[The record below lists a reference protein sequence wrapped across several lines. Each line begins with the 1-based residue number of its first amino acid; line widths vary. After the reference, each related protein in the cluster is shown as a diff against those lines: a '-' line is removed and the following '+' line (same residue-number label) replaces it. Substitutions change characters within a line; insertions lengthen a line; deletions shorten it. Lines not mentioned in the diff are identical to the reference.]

1 MIATVTLNPA
11 LDKIIFVPRMKIGRP
26 VRLDRSMV
34 IPGGKGVN
42 IAIMLK
48 NLGQDVLALGL
59 VGGFVGETI
68 EEKLQSQRI
77 SIAFK
82 HIDGLTRTNIILTEP
97 NGRHTEILDPGPVIS
112 ETDID
117 QFLASYERSLSGYE
131 IVIIGGSVPPGVRE
145 DVYKDMI
152 ALAKSKGLFT
162 VLNAHGPAFIKA
174 LEAGPDL
181 VKPDVRLTSEV
192 LGISCARPQGRKQ
205 IAQRLFSMGISKVVI
220 GCDDGS
226 HSVYSKDISVELTA
240 TNHTRI
246 NQVISG
252 DAFLAG
258 LVDALQR
265 KRSIGEAAL
274 WAMAI
279 EIAINQKPEKRWA
292 TPEEVSGFLS
302 MAKLK
307 EIS

>member
-1 MIATVTLNPA
+1 
-11 LDKIIFVPRMKIGRP
+11 
-26 VRLDRSMV
+26 
-34 IPGGKGVN
+34 
-42 IAIMLK
+42 K

-97 NGRHTEILDPGPVIS
+97 NGRHTEVLEPGPTIS
-112 ETDID
+112 ESDID

-145 DVYKDMI
+145 DIYKDMI
-152 ALAKSKGLFT
+152 YLAKSKGLFT

-174 LEAGPDL
+174 LESMPDL
-181 VKPDVRLTSEV
+181 VKPDVRLTPDV
-192 LGISCARPQGRKQ
+192 LGISSAKPQGRKQ

-226 HSVYSKDISVELTA
+226 HSVYSEDISVELTA
-240 TNHTRI
+240 ANHKITNT
-246 NQVISG
+246 VISG

-258 LVDALQR
+258 LIDALQR
-265 KRSIGEAAL
+265 KRSLSEAAL

-279 EIAINQKPEKRWA
+279 EIALNQKPEKRWA

-302 MAKLK
+302 LAKLK